1 MEKKKEVARE
11 KHHRTD
17 SYKLNIN
24 IMKYKYNIYKKNI

>member
-24 IMKYKYNIYKKNI
+24 IMKYNIYNKNI